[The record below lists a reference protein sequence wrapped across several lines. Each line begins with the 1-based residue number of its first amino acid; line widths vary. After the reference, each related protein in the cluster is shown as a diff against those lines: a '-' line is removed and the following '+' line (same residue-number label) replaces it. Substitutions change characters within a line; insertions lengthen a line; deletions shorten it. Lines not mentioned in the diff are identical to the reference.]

1 MNKIQAHI
9 TDFDF
14 IYYNIIGKSPE
25 NSQACTQEAAFL
37 QSIVG
42 DGLRRFHYADSMTS
56 IPG

>member
-42 DGLRRFHYADSMTS
+42 DGLR
-56 IPG
+56 